1 MSRVVF
7 LPVVWLVVAAAAAA
21 QASPESPDRQ
31 PLHAPI
37 DYSSVIEQI
46 EANMDALGIARA
58 DIESAPASRDD
69 FDRLVYPVQARPNA
83 DVFRPQFIGNFV
95 DLDPAGPF
103 QRMDYACGERTY
115 DLNTGYDHAGTD
127 ISTAAFRA
135 HAMNQEWV
143 EVVAAAPGVIIA
155 RNDTAPDRNCGG
167 LGANQSANF
176 VSILQDDGMTAH
188 YWHLAR
194 ATLTDREVGDHVE
207 AGEFLGLVGSS
218 GISTAPHLHFELW
231 DQDRNI
237 IDPFA
242 GVCGADTTL
251 WRHQHDYVDPAITA
265 IHTHN
270 FTPENVIGSFC
281 QPEYPRF
288 RDTFEPGDTVY
299 LGLYVR
305 DRAIGAMSALS
316 LADPSGTVVFEQEFA
331 AATAFAAAADYQT
344 SFTLPADA
352 PAGQWAIRAEFQG
365 DVRESAVYVSESL
378 EAGARLAAA
387 TLPGSRSVV
396 AGTAATVFATVLNPS
411 DVDASGCWITP
422 DSPFA
427 GRFEYR
433 ETDPASNAATGVVNA
448 IFNIPAGGARSFVL
462 SFTPHAGTLAVS
474 HDQRL
479 RFKCDN
485 ADAARVSN
493 GINTVLLSF
502 GSDASP
508 DLIAMAVTPSG
519 DGILRLADENTNGAF
534 AAAVANV
541 GAAGEL
547 TVRPSATGAAA
558 DLDLVICE
566 TDAATGACLASPG
579 DEIARN
585 FGADETASF
594 AIFARPQG
602 QSVAFAPATA
612 RIRVEALDA
621 DSIIRGA
628 TSVAIRTD

>member
-1 MSRVVF
+1 MSRLYA
-7 LPVVWLVVAAAAAA
+7 LPAILLAASTAAA
-21 QASPESPDRQ
+21 QTVPVNTPAA
-31 PLHAPI
+31 PLHEPI
-37 DYSSVIEQI
+37 DYSAVEAEI
-46 EANMDALGIARA
+46 EANIAALGIAAALPVDVARR
-58 DIESAPASRDD
+58 ETY
-69 FDRLVYPVQARPNA
+69 DRLIYPVRARPNA
-83 DVFRPQFIGNFV
+83 DVYRAHFIGNFV
-95 DLDPAGPF
+95 DQDQTGPNSL
-103 QRMDYACGERTY
+103 MDWACGQRTY

-127 ISTAAFRA
+127 ISTVPFRA
-135 HAMNQEWV
+135 HAMNQGWV
-143 EVVAAAPGVIIA
+143 EVVAAAAGVIVA
-155 RNDTAPDRNCGG
+155 RNDGAADRNCGG
-167 LGANQSANF
+167 IGADQNANY
-176 VSILQDDGMTAH
+176 VTIRQDDGLTAY

-194 ATLTDREVGDHVE
+194 DSVTDQQIGERIE
-207 AGEFLGLVGSS
+207 AGDYLGLVGSS
-218 GISTAPHLHFELW
+218 GLSTAPHLHFEL
-231 DQDRNI
+231 RNENGTVV
-237 IDPFA
+237 DPYA
-242 GVCGADTTL
+242 GACSASTTM

-331 AATAFAAAADYQT
+331 AATAFAASADYQT

-365 DVRESAVYVSESL
+365 DVRESAVYVSESP

-485 ADAARVSN
+485 ADAATVSN

-502 GSDASP
+502 GPDASP

-566 TDAATGACLASPG
+566 TDAATGACLVSPG

-602 QSVAFAPATA
+602 QPVAFAPATA